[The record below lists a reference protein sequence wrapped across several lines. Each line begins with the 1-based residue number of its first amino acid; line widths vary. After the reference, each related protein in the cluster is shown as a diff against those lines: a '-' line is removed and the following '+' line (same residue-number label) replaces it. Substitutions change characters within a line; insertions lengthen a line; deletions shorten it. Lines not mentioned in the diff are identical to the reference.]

1 MSTEPAPRVIRPTE
15 GVHRCQPPTPR
26 PSLLVDLPTNAPFL
40 NFERAYA
47 LMEANQ
53 VDALVVGTR
62 PNVFYMTGYRQA
74 WLMDNDENLP
84 IAILTRRQ
92 GDGIALVMTAW
103 KYYYSFVDGR
113 PAYPFNA
120 YLYSEPDGST
130 GEDGEPGA
138 VIPQHYR
145 NLGFHE
151 EHAIEAHRG
160 QALRQAIAEKAPT
173 ADATW
178 ALRKAIRDLGLAH
191 ARIAVDD
198 PALAARIAAIA
209 PEARIE
215 RGDNL
220 IRRIRQ
226 VKSPLAIAAGKVAAQ
241 ANSEAARAAVQSTA
255 RAGATYRE
263 LRAAFFSEVS
273 LRGGAPL
280 GFLINQTSSNFFDA
294 EFKDGDSFMIDA
306 VSEFG
311 HCYGDF
317 GRTICIGEPVRGV
330 KRAAEASEL
339 AWRAVRDRLK
349 PGLRYSEVRAIGLEA
364 LRRDGYDVD
373 VKITAH
379 AVGLAHTEDPYRPD
393 LPFFVADSLIEP
405 GMVLSID
412 FPVTNTGYGGSAHL
426 EDLVVITPDG
436 HEALNDTAHPVIRV

>member
-1 MSTEPAPRVIRPTE
+1 MI
-15 GVHRCQPPTPR
+15 
-26 PSLLVDLPTNAPFL
+26 DLPTNEPFV

-53 VDALVVGTR
+53 VDAIVVGSR
-62 PNVFYMTGYRQA
+62 PNVFYMTGYRQV
-74 WLMDNDENLP
+74 WIMDNDENTP
-84 IAILTRRQ
+84 IAILTRRR
-92 GDGIALVMTAW
+92 DDSICVVMTAW

-113 PAYPFNA
+113 PTYPFNY

-130 GEDGEPGA
+130 GADGEPGA
-138 VIPQHYR
+138 AIPQHYR

-160 QALRQAIAEKAPT
+160 QALHQAIAARAPT
-173 ADATW
+173 ANATL
-178 ALRKAIRDLGLAH
+178 ALRKAIKDLGLLG

-198 PALAARIAAIA
+198 AALAARIGAIA
-209 PEARIE
+209 PDARVE
-215 RGDNL
+215 LGDNL

-226 VKSPLAIAAGKVAAQ
+226 VKTPAAIAAGKVAAQ

-263 LRAAFFSEVS
+263 LRAAFFAEAS

-280 GFLINQTSSNFFDA
+280 GFLINQTSSDFFDA

-306 VSEFG
+306 VSSYG
-311 HCYGDF
+311 SCYGDF
-317 GRTICIGEPVRGV
+317 GRTICIGEPVKGV
-330 KRAAEASEL
+330 KRASEASEL

-349 PGLRYSEVRAIGLEA
+349 PGLRYSDVRAIGLEA

-393 LPFFVADSLIEP
+393 LPFFAADTIIEP
-405 GMVLSID
+405 GMVMSID

-426 EDLVVITPDG
+426 EDLVVITADG
-436 HEALNDTAHPVIRV
+436 HEALNDTANPVIMV